1 MPPLSTSLREEG
13 AAIVAFKLVQGGV
26 FMEDGIKNLLMN
38 LGDGHTHTHIHTR
51 SKHLIIPGARRISD
65 NLSDL
70 RAQVAANHRGVQLM
84 GGLVQEYGWGVVRA
98 YMHHLQDC
106 AEKSVREMLR

>member
-1 MPPLSTSLREEG
+1 
-13 AAIVAFKLVQGGV
+13 
-26 FMEDGIKNLLMN
+26 MEDGIKNLLLN
-38 LGDGHTHTHIHTR
+38 LDDGSDRSAHTR
-51 SKHLIIPGARRISD
+51 SKHLTIPGARRISD

-106 AEKSVREMLR
+106 AEKSVREMLKLEVLSCVSA